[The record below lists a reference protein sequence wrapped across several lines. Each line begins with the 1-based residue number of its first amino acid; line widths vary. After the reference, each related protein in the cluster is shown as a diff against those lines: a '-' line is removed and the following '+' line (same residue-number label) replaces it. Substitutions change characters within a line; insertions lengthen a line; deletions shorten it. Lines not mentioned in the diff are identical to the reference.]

1 MAQTKHAIKT
11 EMVEKSFGKN
21 RVLDGLSIAVEPGQ
35 IYALLGANG
44 AGKTTMIRI
53 LSTLLKPDKGR
64 AFVGGHDVVKQPL
77 RVREAISLTGQYA
90 ALDDVLT
97 GRENLVMTAK
107 LRHLDNVKGR
117 AQEML
122 ERFGLTDAADRPAAG
137 YSGGMKRRLDLAMSL
152 IGSPPILFL
161 DEPTTGLDPQ
171 SRQSVWKLVK
181 GLACKGT
188 TVFLTTQYLEEAEE
202 LADRIAILEKGKIV
216 AEGTAEALKR
226 RLPHGHLELTF
237 AKEAHAQAA
246 LGLLAD
252 MGASWDDESQA
263 LTVSTDGS
271 ARQVA
276 EVLVRLENANTPA
289 AQFTQKLPTLEDVF
303 LSMTG
308 GSDKEERS

>member
-1 MAQTKHAIKT
+1 MAQTNYAIKT
-11 EMVEKSFGKN
+11 EAVEKSFGKN

-44 AGKTTMIRI
+44 AGKTTTIRI
-53 LSTLLKPDKGR
+53 LSTLLKPDGGH
-64 AFVGGHDVVKQPL
+64 AFVDGHDVVKQPL

-152 IGSPPILFL
+152 IGSPSILFL

-237 AKEAHAQAA
+237 ANEAHAHAA
-246 LGLLAD
+246 LGLLVD
-252 MGASWDDESQA
+252 MGASWDDESQT

-271 ARQVA
+271 ARQAA
-276 EVLVRLENANTPA
+276 EVLMRLENANTPA

-308 GSDKEERS
+308 GADKEDRS